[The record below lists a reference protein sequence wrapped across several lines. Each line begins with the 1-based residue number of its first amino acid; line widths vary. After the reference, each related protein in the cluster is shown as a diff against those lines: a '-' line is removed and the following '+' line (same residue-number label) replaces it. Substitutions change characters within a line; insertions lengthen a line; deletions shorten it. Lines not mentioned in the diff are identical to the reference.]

1 LDHSGAESTL
11 NTFYIKATV
20 LHHNLSLIIMD
31 FFRLTFAVIIKYNLL
46 INY

>member
-1 LDHSGAESTL
+1 
-11 NTFYIKATV
+11 
-20 LHHNLSLIIMD
+20 MD